1 MTASHPNRTK
11 LEILKDFSRKF
22 LTFHP
27 SQQHSLTPQQPS
39 AATRSANLDR
49 DRPRSASSF
58 TDGRRSR
65 NRPAVSKIFRQVD
78 PWPGVNI
85 VDL

>member
-39 AATRSANLDR
+39 AATHSANLDR

-58 TDGRRSR
+58 TDGRRS
-65 NRPAVSKIFRQVD
+65 KIALLYQKFFGRLNH
-78 PWPGVNI
+78 GRE
-85 VDL
+85 